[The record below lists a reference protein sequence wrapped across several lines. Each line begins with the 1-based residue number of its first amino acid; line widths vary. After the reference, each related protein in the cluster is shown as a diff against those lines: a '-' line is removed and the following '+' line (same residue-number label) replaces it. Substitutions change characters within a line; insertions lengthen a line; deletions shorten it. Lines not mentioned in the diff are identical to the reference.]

1 MLDFFRSV
9 SVFLADNAIPL
20 LAWFSGAITV
30 LLIWLHRHPEDFYT
44 VEEITDKDETE
55 EAESK

>member
-1 MLDFFRSV
+1 MLDFFRSI
-9 SVFLADNAIPL
+9 SVFCADNAIPL

-44 VEEITDKDETE
+44 IEEITDETE